1 MCEDEMHSDKSRS
14 NIKRWGHC
22 AVSVLTVINRSI
34 INVVA
39 DEASSDEDETVQPR
53 TECDVEEN
61 STLSFSPQ
69 HPVHK
74 DPQAATKINPSIYEG
89 M

>member
-1 MCEDEMHSDKSRS
+1 
-14 NIKRWGHC
+14 
-22 AVSVLTVINRSI
+22 VSVLTVINRSI
-34 INVVA
+34 INVGTE
-39 DEASSDEDETVQPR
+39 EASSDEDETVQPR

-69 HPVHK
+69 HPVLNDH
-74 DPQAATKINPSIYEG
+74 QAAKKTNPTSAYGG

>member
-1 MCEDEMHSDKSRS
+1 V
-14 NIKRWGHC
+14 
-22 AVSVLTVINRSI
+22 VSVLTVINRSI
-34 INVVA
+34 INVGA
-39 DEASSDEDETVQPR
+39 EEASSDEDETVQPR

-69 HPVHK
+69 HRVLK
-74 DPQAATKINPSIYEG
+74 NPQAATKINPTRAFEG